1 MDYLTLR
8 KRTVIK
14 RYHDSDIFNVKGESK
29 NNKSALPQKNRKTQ
43 GSLEKTKND
52 LFNTLG
58 NEKSVKIKPLKKKIY
73 IQNYLNT
80 DIFNVHLNESDKKKK
95 KLVLKKIMMM
105 RIIIMIMIFREMN
118 LVIIRRILRKVIP
131 IIYFLVEVLFLFHKK
146 QVNIN
151 YIKDYLIFR

>member
-8 KRTVIK
+8 KRTIFK

-29 NNKSALPQKNRKTQ
+29 NNKSALPQENRTTQ

-95 KLVLKKIMMM
+95 SKPRIKITASTCFNGVLNNEEYTKD
-105 RIIIMIMIFREMN
+105 
-118 LVIIRRILRKVIP
+118 L
-131 IIYFLVEVLFLFHKK
+131 
-146 QVNIN
+146 
-151 YIKDYLIFR
+151 KDYTKLHRSQKKDY